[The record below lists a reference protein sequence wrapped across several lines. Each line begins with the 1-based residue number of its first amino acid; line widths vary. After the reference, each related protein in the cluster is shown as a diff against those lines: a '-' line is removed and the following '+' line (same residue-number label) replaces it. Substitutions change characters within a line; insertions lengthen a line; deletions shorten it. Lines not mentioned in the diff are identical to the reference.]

1 MKLGGR
7 STAQSKQNNKR
18 VQGKTFGFRNRRKR
32 GAENGGDPNP
42 NPSTVEE
49 SDTSAAFPAVEVRDD
64 DSAGR
69 VGTANQYSV
78 SEFPKQQQSTTA
90 TQRRKK
96 KGALQ
101 KMREKEAR
109 EKKRAE
115 ERMKDAKKDEA
126 AAATTT
132 STKVEAGGWFESL
145 TEGILKAPLVVST
158 LDGFGSATCGADSN
172 AADASKED
180 AVLTP
185 RASNTIPKADGKSLA
200 AFDDDAVEEEAT
212 LKKNTATVAVEKKPS
227 TTGIGAD
234 NKVVVSKTTATS
246 QKPSTAPSKKT
257 ATPRAASVPTK
268 TASSTTITSVPPS
281 TKASDTPTSTTVAVK
296 KELNK
301 SPHRSARS
309 MLTKSAS
316 NESTANEADDNSA
329 AAPSIGEKVKQQ
341 QGSAVIDYRAMA
353 EERFLSKVDGCLPQ
367 QSCFAND
374 SFMTTVTSDENSV
387 VIDENS
393 SSDSASSP
401 VASTNLNL
409 GDDVRSRAHYD
420 PMNIDM
426 VVLTP
431 LNMSDA
437 NESGF
442 SFDKVASMIPDCH
455 QWFGKNDL
463 EKQLL
468 QEEEEDEIEASESKV
483 SSLDEDESCNDTSTY
498 EGSDAVDDDSFTNR
512 SGTDNESYTDGTFDV
527 ETDEDT
533 DEEPQYEASFLT
545 RFIK

>member
-1 MKLGGR
+1 
-7 STAQSKQNNKR
+7 
-18 VQGKTFGFRNRRKR
+18 
-32 GAENGGDPNP
+32 
-42 NPSTVEE
+42 
-49 SDTSAAFPAVEVRDD
+49 
-64 DSAGR
+64 
-69 VGTANQYSV
+69 
-78 SEFPKQQQSTTA
+78 
-90 TQRRKK
+90 
-96 KGALQ
+96 
-101 KMREKEAR
+101 
-109 EKKRAE
+109 
-115 ERMKDAKKDEA
+115 
-126 AAATTT
+126 
-132 STKVEAGGWFESL
+132 
-145 TEGILKAPLVVST
+145 
-158 LDGFGSATCGADSN
+158 
-172 AADASKED
+172 
-180 AVLTP
+180 
-185 RASNTIPKADGKSLA
+185 
-200 AFDDDAVEEEAT
+200 
-212 LKKNTATVAVEKKPS
+212 
-227 TTGIGAD
+227 
-234 NKVVVSKTTATS
+234 
-246 QKPSTAPSKKT
+246 
-257 ATPRAASVPTK
+257 
-268 TASSTTITSVPPS
+268 
-281 TKASDTPTSTTVAVK
+281 
-296 KELNK
+296 
-301 SPHRSARS
+301 